1 MRSSEVAD
9 EHILNKWH
17 VNKMGGNKQVHYSVS
32 VSVEKTCA
40 CTERFKGTCTLPC
53 FMQVQMNESE
63 NYYRSQ
69 LHWWSTFTFL

>member
-32 VSVEKTCA
+32 VSVKKTCA
-40 CTERFKGTCTLPC
+40 CTERFRYMHFALFHAGP
-53 FMQVQMNESE
+53 NE
-63 NYYRSQ
+63 
-69 LHWWSTFTFL
+69 